1 MRKSRLTRRI
11 LTGLVLLVGASG
23 AITVANE
30 INNAA
35 MDINSKNVKATII
48 EKNGHYYVQLTA
60 DKDVKNVVARITT
73 EDKKEYLVKKD
84 EIKIGEVI
92 EYEIDVNAEMPT
104 KKLPHTAVKRETV
117 KNVVSMGNHTFTLT
131 VRYDIE
137 DNTNKD
143 QPLMAVS
150 GDTTKNSTLDQLVE
164 KREVTAE
171 EKIKEAEAKAKQE
184 AEAKAKQE
192 AEVKAKQ
199 EAEAKAKQEAEA
211 KAKQEAEAKAKQE
224 AEAKAKQEAEAK
236 AKQEAEV
243 KVKQEAEIKA
253 KQEAEAKAKQ
263 EAEAKAKQEAEVKAK
278 QAAGAKLKQEAEAK
292 KVAETKAKQEA
303 EAKAKQEAEAKA
315 KQEAEVK
322 AKQETE
328 AKAKQESDAKLKQ
341 GAEAKAKQ
349 DAAVKAKQEAEA
361 KQGITVAKG
370 LPTVTAAELDDPAMN
385 GLTDHAKKMKVALA
399 KKFGITSFSMFR
411 AGDDDGTGHGHNT
424 GMSVDFMVPVGSAQG
439 DQLAE
444 YLTKNMNELGVYY
457 IIWKQRF
464 YMPQFN
470 IYGPANTWNLMPDR
484 GGVTANHYDHV
495 HVSFVK

>member
-60 DKDVKNVVARITT
+60 DKDVKNVVARIIT

-150 GDTTKNSTLDQLVE
+150 GDTTKNSTLDKLVE

-171 EKIKEAEAKAKQE
+171 EKIK
-184 AEAKAKQE
+184 
-192 AEVKAKQ
+192 

-243 KVKQEAEIKA
+243 KAKQEAEIKA

-292 KVAETKAKQEA
+292 AKQEAEVKAKQAADAKLKQEA

-315 KQEAEVK
+315 KQEAE
-322 AKQETE
+322 
-328 AKAKQESDAKLKQ
+328 AKAKQAADAKLKQ
-341 GAEAKAKQ
+341 EAEA
-349 DAAVKAKQEAEA
+349 KAKQEAEA
-361 KQGITVAKG
+361 KQGTTVAKG
-370 LPTVTAAELDDPAMN
+370 LPPVTAAELDDPAMN

>member
-1 MRKSRLTRRI
+1 MKKSRLTRRI

-35 MDINSKNVKATII
+35 IDINSKNVKATII

-150 GDTTKNSTLDQLVE
+150 GDTTKNPTLDKLVE
-164 KREVTAE
+164 KREVTVE

-199 EAEAKAKQEAEA
+199 EAE
-211 KAKQEAEAKAKQE
+211 
-224 AEAKAKQEAEAK
+224 
-236 AKQEAEV
+236 
-243 KVKQEAEIKA
+243 IKA
-253 KQEAEAKAKQ
+253 
-263 EAEAKAKQEAEVKAK
+263 
-278 QAAGAKLKQEAEAK
+278 KQEAEAK
-292 KVAETKAKQEA
+292 KVAETKAKQAAEVKAKQAADAKLKQEA
-303 EAKAKQEAEAKA
+303 EAKAKQEAEAK
-315 KQEAEVK
+315 
-322 AKQETE
+322 
-328 AKAKQESDAKLKQ
+328 Q
-341 GAEAKAKQ
+341 GT
-349 DAAVKAKQEAEA
+349 
-361 KQGITVAKG
+361 TVAKG
-370 LPTVTAAELDDPAMN
+370 LPPVTAAELDDPAMN

-411 AGDDDGTGHGHNT
+411 AGDDDGTGHGHGT

>member
-35 MDINSKNVKATII
+35 IDINSKNVKATII

-150 GDTTKNSTLDQLVE
+150 GDTTKNSTLDKLVE

-192 AEVKAKQ
+192 AE
-199 EAEAKAKQEAEA
+199 AKAKQEAEA
-211 KAKQEAEAKAKQE
+211 KA
-224 AEAKAKQEAEAK
+224 
-236 AKQEAEV
+236 
-243 KVKQEAEIKA
+243 KQEAEIKA

-292 KVAETKAKQEA
+292 AKQEAEVKEKQEADAKLKQEA

-315 KQEAEVK
+315 KQEAE
-322 AKQETE
+322 
-328 AKAKQESDAKLKQ
+328 AKAKQAADAKLKQ
-341 GAEAKAKQ
+341 EAEA
-349 DAAVKAKQEAEA
+349 KAKQEAEA
-361 KQGITVAKG
+361 KQGTTVTKG
-370 LPTVTAAELDDPAMN
+370 LPPVTAAELDDPAMN

>member
-150 GDTTKNSTLDQLVE
+150 GDTTKNSTLDKLVE

-171 EKIKEAEAKAKQE
+171 EKIKEAEA
-184 AEAKAKQE
+184 
-192 AEVKAKQ
+192 KAKQ

-243 KVKQEAEIKA
+243 KAKQEAEIKA

-292 KVAETKAKQEA
+292 AKQEAEVKAKQAADAKLKQEA

-315 KQEAEVK
+315 KQEAE
-322 AKQETE
+322 
-328 AKAKQESDAKLKQ
+328 AKAKQAADAKLKQ
-341 GAEAKAKQ
+341 EAEA
-349 DAAVKAKQEAEA
+349 KAKQEAEA
-361 KQGITVAKG
+361 KQGTTVAKG
-370 LPTVTAAELDDPAMN
+370 LPPVTAAELDDPAMN

-411 AGDDDGTGHGHNT
+411 AGDDDGTGHGHGT

-457 IIWKQRF
+457 IIWKQRY
-464 YMPQFN
+464 YMPQYN

-495 HVSFVK
+495 HVSFIK

>member
-1 MRKSRLTRRI
+1 MKKSRLTRRI

-35 MDINSKNVKATII
+35 IDINSKNVKATII

-150 GDTTKNSTLDQLVE
+150 GDTTKNSTLDKLVE

-192 AEVKAKQ
+192 AEAKEKQEAEVKAKQAVDAKLKQ
-199 EAEAKAKQEAEA
+199 EAEAKAKQEV
-211 KAKQEAEAKAKQE
+211 
-224 AEAKAKQEAEAK
+224 EAK

-243 KVKQEAEIKA
+243 KA
-253 KQEAEAKAKQ
+253 KQAADAKLKQ

-278 QAAGAKLKQEAEAK
+278 QAADAKL
-292 KVAETKAKQEA
+292 KQEA

-315 KQEAEVK
+315 KQAV
-322 AKQETE
+322 
-328 AKAKQESDAKLKQ
+328 DAKLKQ
-341 GAEAKAKQ
+341 EAEA
-349 DAAVKAKQEAEA
+349 KAKQEAEA

-370 LPTVTAAELDDPAMN
+370 LPPVTAAELDDPAMN

>member
-1 MRKSRLTRRI
+1 MKKSRLTRRI

-35 MDINSKNVKATII
+35 IDINSKNVKATII

-60 DKDVKNVVARITT
+60 DKDVKNVVSRITT

-150 GDTTKNSTLDQLVE
+150 GDTTKNSTLDKLVE

-192 AEVKAKQ
+192 AEAKEKQEAEVKAKQAVDAKLKQ
-199 EAEAKAKQEAEA
+199 EAEAKAKQEV
-211 KAKQEAEAKAKQE
+211 
-224 AEAKAKQEAEAK
+224 EAK

-243 KVKQEAEIKA
+243 KA
-253 KQEAEAKAKQ
+253 KQAADAKLKQ

-292 KVAETKAKQEA
+292 
-303 EAKAKQEAEAKA
+303 A

-322 AKQETE
+322 AKQ
-328 AKAKQESDAKLKQ
+328 AADAKLKQ
-341 GAEAKAKQ
+341 EAEA
-349 DAAVKAKQEAEA
+349 KAKQEAEA

-370 LPTVTAAELDDPAMN
+370 LPPVTEAELDDPAMN

>member
-150 GDTTKNSTLDQLVE
+150 GDTTKNSTLDKLVE

-171 EKIKEAEAKAKQE
+171 EKIKEAEA
-184 AEAKAKQE
+184 
-192 AEVKAKQ
+192 KAKQ

-243 KVKQEAEIKA
+243 KAKQEAEIKA

-292 KVAETKAKQEA
+292 AKQEAEVKAKQAADAKLKQEA
-303 EAKAKQEAEAKA
+303 EAKAKQEAEAK
-315 KQEAEVK
+315 
-322 AKQETE
+322 
-328 AKAKQESDAKLKQ
+328 Q
-341 GAEAKAKQ
+341 GT
-349 DAAVKAKQEAEA
+349 
-361 KQGITVAKG
+361 TVAKG
-370 LPTVTAAELDDPAMN
+370 LPPVTAAELDDPAMN

-411 AGDDDGTGHGHNT
+411 AGDEDGTGHGHNT

>member
-1 MRKSRLTRRI
+1 MKKSRLTRRI

-35 MDINSKNVKATII
+35 IDINSKNVKATII

-150 GDTTKNSTLDQLVE
+150 GDTTKNPTLDKLVE
-164 KREVTAE
+164 KREVTVE

-199 EAEAKAKQEAEA
+199 EAEIKAKQEAEA
-211 KAKQEAEAKAKQE
+211 KKVAETKAKQE
-224 AEAKAKQEAEAK
+224 AEA
-236 AKQEAEV
+236 
-243 KVKQEAEIKA
+243 KA

-292 KVAETKAKQEA
+292 AKQEAEVKAKQAADAKLKQEA

-315 KQEAEVK
+315 KQA
-322 AKQETE
+322 A
-328 AKAKQESDAKLKQ
+328 DAKLKQ
-341 GAEAKAKQ
+341 EAEA
-349 DAAVKAKQEAEA
+349 KAKQEAEA
-361 KQGITVAKG
+361 KQGTTVAKG
-370 LPTVTAAELDDPAMN
+370 LPPVTAAELDDPAMN

-411 AGDDDGTGHGHNT
+411 AGDDDGTGHGHGT

-457 IIWKQRF
+457 IIWKQRY

>member
-60 DKDVKNVVARITT
+60 DKDVKNVVSRITT

-150 GDTTKNSTLDQLVE
+150 GDTTKNSTLDKLVE

-184 AEAKAKQE
+184 AEA
-192 AEVKAKQ
+192 KAKQ

-243 KVKQEAEIKA
+243 KA

-292 KVAETKAKQEA
+292 AKQEAEVKAKQAADAKLKQEA

-315 KQEAEVK
+315 KQEAE
-322 AKQETE
+322 
-328 AKAKQESDAKLKQ
+328 AKAKQAADAKLKQ
-341 GAEAKAKQ
+341 EAEA
-349 DAAVKAKQEAEA
+349 KAKQEAEA
-361 KQGITVAKG
+361 KQGTTVAKG
-370 LPTVTAAELDDPAMN
+370 LPPVTAAELDDPAMN

-464 YMPQFN
+464 YMPQYN
-470 IYGPANTWNLMPDR
+470 IYDPANTWNLMPDC
-484 GGVTANHYDHV
+484 GGATANHYDHV

>member
-1 MRKSRLTRRI
+1 MKKSRLTRRI

-35 MDINSKNVKATII
+35 IDINSKNVKATII

-150 GDTTKNSTLDQLVE
+150 GDTTKNPTLDKLVE
-164 KREVTAE
+164 KREVTVE

-199 EAEAKAKQEAEA
+199 EAE
-211 KAKQEAEAKAKQE
+211 
-224 AEAKAKQEAEAK
+224 
-236 AKQEAEV
+236 
-243 KVKQEAEIKA
+243 IKA
-253 KQEAEAKAKQ
+253 
-263 EAEAKAKQEAEVKAK
+263 
-278 QAAGAKLKQEAEAK
+278 KQEAEAK

-303 EAKAKQEAEAKA
+303 EVKAKQAADAKLKQKAEAKAKQEAEAKA
-315 KQEAEVK
+315 KQA
-322 AKQETE
+322 A
-328 AKAKQESDAKLKQ
+328 DAKLKQ
-341 GAEAKAKQ
+341 EAEA
-349 DAAVKAKQEAEA
+349 KAKQEAEA
-361 KQGITVAKG
+361 KQGTTVAKG
-370 LPTVTAAELDDPAMN
+370 LPPVTAAELDDPAMN

-411 AGDDDGTGHGHNT
+411 AGDDDGTGHGHGT

-457 IIWKQRF
+457 IIWKQRY

>member
-150 GDTTKNSTLDQLVE
+150 GDTTKNSTLDKLVE

-171 EKIKEAEAKAKQE
+171 EKIK
-184 AEAKAKQE
+184 
-192 AEVKAKQ
+192 

-243 KVKQEAEIKA
+243 KAKQEAEIKA

-292 KVAETKAKQEA
+292 AKQEAEVKAKQAADAKLKQEA
-303 EAKAKQEAEAKA
+303 EAKAKQEAEAK
-315 KQEAEVK
+315 
-322 AKQETE
+322 
-328 AKAKQESDAKLKQ
+328 Q
-341 GAEAKAKQ
+341 GT
-349 DAAVKAKQEAEA
+349 
-361 KQGITVAKG
+361 TVAKG
-370 LPTVTAAELDDPAMN
+370 LPPVTAAELDDPAMN

-399 KKFGITSFSMFR
+399 KKFGITSFSMLR
-411 AGDDDGTGHGHNT
+411 AGDDDGTGHGHGT

-457 IIWKQRF
+457 IIWKQRY
-464 YMPQFN
+464 YMPQYN

-495 HVSFVK
+495 HVSFIK

>member
-1 MRKSRLTRRI
+1 MKKSRLTRRI

-35 MDINSKNVKATII
+35 IDINSKNVKATII

-150 GDTTKNSTLDQLVE
+150 GDTTKNPTLDKLVE

-171 EKIKEAEAKAKQE
+171 EKIK
-184 AEAKAKQE
+184 
-192 AEVKAKQ
+192 

-243 KVKQEAEIKA
+243 KAKQEAEIKA
-253 KQEAEAKAKQ
+253 
-263 EAEAKAKQEAEVKAK
+263 
-278 QAAGAKLKQEAEAK
+278 KQEAEAK

-315 KQEAEVK
+315 KQEAEAKKVAETKAKQEAEVK
-322 AKQETE
+322 AKQAADAKLKQEAE
-328 AKAKQESDAKLKQ
+328 AKAKQEAEAKPKQ
-341 GAEAKAKQ
+341 EAEAKAKQ
-349 DAAVKAKQEAEA
+349 AADAKLKQEAEAKAKQEAEA
-361 KQGITVAKG
+361 KQGTTVAKG
-370 LPTVTAAELDDPAMN
+370 LPPVTAAELDDPAMN

-399 KKFGITSFSMFR
+399 KKFGITSFSMYR

>member
-1 MRKSRLTRRI
+1 MKKSRLTRRI

-35 MDINSKNVKATII
+35 IDINSKNVKATII

-150 GDTTKNSTLDQLVE
+150 GDTTKNPTLDKLVE
-164 KREVTAE
+164 KREVTVE

-199 EAEAKAKQEAEA
+199 EAE
-211 KAKQEAEAKAKQE
+211 
-224 AEAKAKQEAEAK
+224 
-236 AKQEAEV
+236 
-243 KVKQEAEIKA
+243 IKA
-253 KQEAEAKAKQ
+253 
-263 EAEAKAKQEAEVKAK
+263 
-278 QAAGAKLKQEAEAK
+278 KQEAEAK

-315 KQEAEVK
+315 KQEAEAKKVAETKAKQAAEVK
-322 AKQETE
+322 AKQAADAKLKQEAE
-328 AKAKQESDAKLKQ
+328 AKAKQE
-341 GAEAKAKQ
+341 AEAKAKQ
-349 DAAVKAKQEAEA
+349 EAEAKAKQAADAKLKQEAEAKAKQEAEA
-361 KQGITVAKG
+361 KQGTTVAKG
-370 LPTVTAAELDDPAMN
+370 LPPVTAAELDDPAMN

-411 AGDDDGTGHGHNT
+411 AGDDDGTGHGHGT

>member
-1 MRKSRLTRRI
+1 MKKSRLTRRI

-35 MDINSKNVKATII
+35 IDINSKNVKATII

-150 GDTTKNSTLDQLVE
+150 GDTTKNPTLDKLVE
-164 KREVTAE
+164 KREVTVE

-199 EAEAKAKQEAEA
+199 EAE
-211 KAKQEAEAKAKQE
+211 
-224 AEAKAKQEAEAK
+224 
-236 AKQEAEV
+236 
-243 KVKQEAEIKA
+243 IKA
-253 KQEAEAKAKQ
+253 
-263 EAEAKAKQEAEVKAK
+263 
-278 QAAGAKLKQEAEAK
+278 KQEAEAK

-303 EAKAKQEAEAKA
+303 EVKAKQAADAKLKQEAEAKA
-315 KQEAEVK
+315 KQEAE
-322 AKQETE
+322 
-328 AKAKQESDAKLKQ
+328 
-341 GAEAKAKQ
+341 
-349 DAAVKAKQEAEA
+349 A
-361 KQGITVAKG
+361 KQGTTVAKG
-370 LPTVTAAELDDPAMN
+370 LPPVTAAELDDPAMN

-411 AGDDDGTGHGHNT
+411 AGDDDGTGHGHGT

-457 IIWKQRF
+457 IIWKQRY

>member
-1 MRKSRLTRRI
+1 MKKSRLTRRI

-35 MDINSKNVKATII
+35 IDINSKNVKATII

-150 GDTTKNSTLDQLVE
+150 GDTTKNSTLDKLVE

-192 AEVKAKQ
+192 AEAKAKQEAEVKAKQAVDAKLKQ
-199 EAEAKAKQEAEA
+199 EAEAKAKQEV
-211 KAKQEAEAKAKQE
+211 
-224 AEAKAKQEAEAK
+224 EAK

-243 KVKQEAEIKA
+243 KA
-253 KQEAEAKAKQ
+253 KQAADAKLKQ

-278 QAAGAKLKQEAEAK
+278 QAADAKL
-292 KVAETKAKQEA
+292 KQEA

-315 KQEAEVK
+315 KQAV
-322 AKQETE
+322 
-328 AKAKQESDAKLKQ
+328 DAKLKQ
-341 GAEAKAKQ
+341 EAEA
-349 DAAVKAKQEAEA
+349 KAKQEAEA

-370 LPTVTAAELDDPAMN
+370 LPPVTAAELDDPAMN

>member
-1 MRKSRLTRRI
+1 MKKSRLTRRI

-35 MDINSKNVKATII
+35 IDINSKNVKATII

-84 EIKIGEVI
+84 EIKIGEMI
-92 EYEIDVNAEMPT
+92 EFEIDVNAEMPT

-150 GDTTKNSTLDQLVE
+150 GDTTKNSTLDKLVE

-199 EAEAKAKQEAEA
+199 AADAKLKQEAEVKAKQEAEA
-211 KAKQEAEAKAKQE
+211 KKVAETKAKQEVEAKKEAEAK
-224 AEAKAKQEAEAK
+224 
-236 AKQEAEV
+236 V
-243 KVKQEAEIKA
+243 

-278 QAAGAKLKQEAEAK
+278 QAADAKL
-292 KVAETKAKQEA
+292 KQEA

-315 KQEAEVK
+315 KQA
-322 AKQETE
+322 A
-328 AKAKQESDAKLKQ
+328 DAKLKQ
-341 GAEAKAKQ
+341 EAEA
-349 DAAVKAKQEAEA
+349 KAKQEAEA

-370 LPTVTAAELDDPAMN
+370 LPPVTAAELDDPAMN

>member
-35 MDINSKNVKATII
+35 IDINSKNVKATII

-150 GDTTKNSTLDQLVE
+150 GDTTKNSTLDKLVE

-171 EKIKEAEAKAKQE
+171 EKIKEAEAKAKQEAEAKAKQE

-199 EAEAKAKQEAEA
+199 EAEAKAKQEAEV
-211 KAKQEAEAKAKQE
+211 KA
-224 AEAKAKQEAEAK
+224 
-236 AKQEAEV
+236 
-243 KVKQEAEIKA
+243 KQEAEIKA

-292 KVAETKAKQEA
+292 AKQEAEVKEKQEADAKLKQEA

-315 KQEAEVK
+315 KQEAE
-322 AKQETE
+322 
-328 AKAKQESDAKLKQ
+328 AKAKQAADAKLKQ
-341 GAEAKAKQ
+341 EAEA
-349 DAAVKAKQEAEA
+349 KAKQEAEA
-361 KQGITVAKG
+361 KQGTTVTKG
-370 LPTVTAAELDDPAMN
+370 LPPVTAAELDDPAMN

>member
-1 MRKSRLTRRI
+1 MKKSRLTRRI

-35 MDINSKNVKATII
+35 IDINSKNVKATII

-150 GDTTKNSTLDQLVE
+150 GDTTKNPTLDKLVE

-184 AEAKAKQE
+184 AEA
-192 AEVKAKQ
+192 KAKQ

-243 KVKQEAEIKA
+243 KAKQEAEIKA
-253 KQEAEAKAKQ
+253 
-263 EAEAKAKQEAEVKAK
+263 
-278 QAAGAKLKQEAEAK
+278 KQEAEAK

-303 EAKAKQEAEAKA
+303 EAKAKQEAEAKKVAETKA

-322 AKQETE
+322 AKQAADAKLKQEAE
-328 AKAKQESDAKLKQ
+328 AKAKQE
-341 GAEAKAKQ
+341 AEAKAKQ
-349 DAAVKAKQEAEA
+349 EAEAKAKQAADAKLKQEAEAKAKQEAEA
-361 KQGITVAKG
+361 KQGTTVAKG
-370 LPTVTAAELDDPAMN
+370 LPPVTAAELDDPAMN

>member
-150 GDTTKNSTLDQLVE
+150 GDTTKNSTLDKLVE

-171 EKIKEAEAKAKQE
+171 EKIKEAEA
-184 AEAKAKQE
+184 
-192 AEVKAKQ
+192 KAKQ

-243 KVKQEAEIKA
+243 KAKQEAEIKA

-292 KVAETKAKQEA
+292 AKQEAEVKAKQAADAKLKQEA
-303 EAKAKQEAEAKA
+303 EAKAKQEAEAK
-315 KQEAEVK
+315 
-322 AKQETE
+322 
-328 AKAKQESDAKLKQ
+328 Q
-341 GAEAKAKQ
+341 GT
-349 DAAVKAKQEAEA
+349 
-361 KQGITVAKG
+361 TVAKG
-370 LPTVTAAELDDPAMN
+370 LPPVTAAELDDPAMN

-411 AGDDDGTGHGHNT
+411 AGDDDGTGHGHGT

-457 IIWKQRF
+457 IIWKQRY
-464 YMPQFN
+464 YMPQYN

-495 HVSFVK
+495 HVSFIK

>member
-60 DKDVKNVVARITT
+60 DKDVKNVVSRITT

-150 GDTTKNSTLDQLVE
+150 GDTTKNSTLDKLVE

-184 AEAKAKQE
+184 AEA
-192 AEVKAKQ
+192 KAKQ

-243 KVKQEAEIKA
+243 KAKQEAEIKA

-292 KVAETKAKQEA
+292 AKQEAEVKAKQAAGAKLKQEA

-315 KQEAEVK
+315 KQEAE
-322 AKQETE
+322 
-328 AKAKQESDAKLKQ
+328 AKAKQAADAKLKQ
-341 GAEAKAKQ
+341 EAEA
-349 DAAVKAKQEAEA
+349 KAKQEAEA
-361 KQGITVAKG
+361 KQGTTVAKG
-370 LPTVTAAELDDPAMN
+370 LPPVTAAELDDPAMN

>member
-1 MRKSRLTRRI
+1 MKKSRLTRRI

-35 MDINSKNVKATII
+35 IDINSKNVKATII

-150 GDTTKNSTLDQLVE
+150 GDTTKNPTLDKLVE
-164 KREVTAE
+164 KREVTVE

-199 EAEAKAKQEAEA
+199 EAE
-211 KAKQEAEAKAKQE
+211 
-224 AEAKAKQEAEAK
+224 
-236 AKQEAEV
+236 
-243 KVKQEAEIKA
+243 IKA
-253 KQEAEAKAKQ
+253 
-263 EAEAKAKQEAEVKAK
+263 
-278 QAAGAKLKQEAEAK
+278 KQEAEAK

-315 KQEAEVK
+315 KQEAEAKKVAETKAKQEAEVK
-322 AKQETE
+322 AKQAADAKLKQEAE
-328 AKAKQESDAKLKQ
+328 AKAKQE
-341 GAEAKAKQ
+341 AEAKAKQ
-349 DAAVKAKQEAEA
+349 EAEAKAKQAADAKLKQEAEAKAKQEAEA
-361 KQGITVAKG
+361 KQGTTVAKG
-370 LPTVTAAELDDPAMN
+370 LPPVTAAELDDPAMN

-411 AGDDDGTGHGHNT
+411 AGDDDGTGHGHGT

-464 YMPQFN
+464 YMPQYN
-470 IYGPANTWNLMPDR
+470 MYGPANTWNLMPDR

>member
-60 DKDVKNVVARITT
+60 DKDVKNVVSRITT

-150 GDTTKNSTLDQLVE
+150 GDTTKNSTLDKLVE

-171 EKIKEAEAKAKQE
+171 EKIKEAEA
-184 AEAKAKQE
+184 
-192 AEVKAKQ
+192 KAKQ

-243 KVKQEAEIKA
+243 KAKQEAEIKA

-292 KVAETKAKQEA
+292 AKQEAEVKAKQAAGAKLKQEA

-315 KQEAEVK
+315 KQA
-322 AKQETE
+322 A
-328 AKAKQESDAKLKQ
+328 DAKLKQ
-341 GAEAKAKQ
+341 EAEAKE
-349 DAAVKAKQEAEA
+349 KQEAEA
-361 KQGITVAKG
+361 KQGTTVAKG
-370 LPTVTAAELDDPAMN
+370 LPPVTAAELDDPAMN

>member
-60 DKDVKNVVARITT
+60 DKDVKNVVSRITT

-150 GDTTKNSTLDQLVE
+150 RDTTKNPTFDKLVE

-171 EKIKEAEAKAKQE
+171 EKIKEAEA
-184 AEAKAKQE
+184 
-192 AEVKAKQ
+192 KAKQ

-243 KVKQEAEIKA
+243 KAKQEAEI
-253 KQEAEAKAKQ
+253 
-263 EAEAKAKQEAEVKAK
+263 KAKQEAEVKAK

-292 KVAETKAKQEA
+292 AKQEAEVKAKQAADAKLKQEA

-315 KQEAEVK
+315 KQEAE
-322 AKQETE
+322 
-328 AKAKQESDAKLKQ
+328 AKAKQAADAKLKQ
-341 GAEAKAKQ
+341 EAEA
-349 DAAVKAKQEAEA
+349 KAKQEAEA
-361 KQGITVAKG
+361 KQGTTVAKG
-370 LPTVTAAELDDPAMN
+370 LPPVTAAELDDPAMN